1 MYFNK
6 PTGRHLSMCVCVCV
20 YAVNIYICV
29 CVYAVEL
36 RGNDVYLFL
45 KTYFNPL
52 PYPFIE
58 L

>member
-6 PTGRHLSMCVCVCV
+6 PTGRHLSTYMCV
-20 YAVNIYICV
+20 YAANIYMCV
-29 CVYAVEL
+29 LYAIEQ